1 MTTNDP
7 KDAKKRKEEKEQ
19 EAKNAKRTAEKEEE
33 KDKEIREAAH
43 DHTVAESMVASDPP
57 SSIPDPRDEDA
68 LEEQSHPRVKPEEG
82 KE

>member
-7 KDAKKRKEEKEQ
+7 KDPKQRKEEK
-19 EAKNAKRTAEKEEE
+19 AKDAKRTAEKK
-33 KDKEIREAAH
+33 KDEEIREAAH

-68 LEEQSHPRVKPEEG
+68 LEEQSHPPVKPEEEE
-82 KE
+82 K

>member
-7 KDAKKRKEEKEQ
+7 KDPKQRKEV
-19 EAKNAKRTAEKEEE
+19 EAKDAKRAAEKK

-68 LEEQSHPRVKPEEG
+68 LEEQSHPPVKPEDG
-82 KE
+82 KK